1 MVLNPPAMWG
11 PLARDPHPQWKHS
24 HRRGP
29 GWIRE
34 EGTTCYTEGHDIGA
48 GGTSRPGP
56 HLQGAQQL
64 PVSRSRSPARP
75 GWPRPPR
82 PPLSVTCLLPTR
94 VHGGG
99 VQTRRFLLGEKQKQM
114 SHGLTGKCC
123 RVGSSG
129 LGDVR
134 GPWGDWLSCSLNA
147 ADAVSVG
154 TGFCTPQSRAS
165 TPWFPPEPPGPQMMG
180 VTVSGLWET
189 PFKWV

>member
-99 VQTRRFLLGEKQKQM
+99 GADAMFPPWGETKANVTWFDRQVL
-114 SHGLTGKCC
+114 SC
-123 RVGSSG
+123 RVLWARGCEG
-129 LGDVR
+129 ALG
-134 GPWGDWLSCSLNA
+134 GWLSCSLNA